1 MEYGIRELARMAG
14 VSTRTL
20 RYYDE
25 IGLLRPA
32 RVTQAG
38 YRLYGRDEAA
48 RLQQILFYRERGFG
62 LKTVQQIMGDKD
74 FDMLR
79 AMEDHLAELEKQKA
93 ATEELIRTVRLTIE
107 DLKGEYHM
115 SDRERFR
122 GLKEKMVA
130 DNEKQYGAEA
140 RRKYGDEQVDAA
152 NRRLM
157 GLSEEQLR
165 DQQTLE
171 EEILR
176 RLEAGAEQGVGAQS
190 DEAREIAELHRR
202 WLTGYLPGYTPA
214 MHRGIAAMYIADERF
229 TRYYDRRVA
238 GCAQLLH
245 DAVQRWI

>member
-1 MEYGIRELARMAG
+1 
-14 VSTRTL
+14 
-20 RYYDE
+20 
-25 IGLLRPA
+25 
-32 RVTQAG
+32 
-38 YRLYGRDEAA
+38 
-48 RLQQILFYRERGFG
+48 
-62 LKTVQQIMGDKD
+62 
-74 FDMLR
+74 
-79 AMEDHLAELEKQKA
+79 
-93 ATEELIRTVRLTIE
+93 
-107 DLKGEYHM
+107 M

-152 NRRLM
+152 NRRMM

-176 RLEAGAEQGVGAQS
+176 RLEAGAEQGISAQS

-202 WLTGYLPGYTPA
+202 WLAGYLSGYTSA

-229 TRYYDRRVA
+229 VQYYDRRVT